1 MVSFTAE
8 AEMAVAVQEPTTGVD
23 FVAEAVLDVYRAHVE
38 DATHMSLAEFID
50 SPRSVGAIRAIVASN
65 ARVVEV
71 VLDADSPTHALC
83 DVAWTVVDRGWHCN
97 VLVSLERLGEAHTA
111 LRGTPCTLQGWW
123 FEGESVRFTNHER
136 P

>member
-1 MVSFTAE
+1 
-8 AEMAVAVQEPTTGVD
+8 MAVAVQEPTTSVD

-38 DATHMSLAEFID
+38 EATHMSLAEFIE
-50 SPRSVGAIRAIVASN
+50 SPRSVGAIRAIVASD

-71 VLDADSPTHALC
+71 VLDADSRIHALC
-83 DVAWTVVDRGWHCN
+83 DVAWTVADRGWRCN
-97 VLVSLERLGEAHTA
+97 VLVGLERLGEAHTE

-123 FEGESVRFTNHER
+123 FDAETVRFASHER